1 MAKKKSKIPAY
12 VLKQFEKAMYKTGD
26 KVIIKWLGQTKT
38 GYVKHSKENAWGRS
52 YMVEVTE
59 KGLKRSDDVTRY
71 PCGIE
76 IRGHRTQYDVGFI
89 LHERTQQG
97 DWPQSTR
104 IYENSGSEENAQRN
118 DNKGVGGNDDSSS
131 GKDARSRSSDT
142 HKDVVEPSSTR
153 KRSSNTDTSNKDLD
167 DAVNR
172 QKDFLQGFVKD
183 NL

>member
-26 KVIIKWLGQTKT
+26 KVIIKWLGQIKT

-52 YMVEVTE
+52 YMVEVKE

-89 LHERTQQG
+89 LHERTQNG

-104 IYENSGSEENAQRN
+104 IYENSGSEEDSQRN
-118 DNKGVGGNDDSSS
+118 DNKGVGGNDDSVS
-131 GKDARSRSSDT
+131 GKDTRSRSSVT
-142 HKDVVEPSSTR
+142 HQDVAEPSSTR
-153 KRSSNTDTSNKDLD
+153 KCSSDANTSSKDLD
-167 DAVNR
+167 NAVNR
-172 QKDFLQGFVKD
+172 QKDFLRGFVKD
-183 NL
+183 L

>member
-12 VLKQFEKAMYKTGD
+12 VLKQFEKAMYKAGD
-26 KVIIKWLGQTKT
+26 RVIIKWLGQTKT

-89 LHERTQQG
+89 LHDRTQSG

-104 IYENSGSEENAQRN
+104 IYEDSVCKADSQRD
-118 DNKGVGGNDDSSS
+118 DNKSVGGNDDSAS
-131 GKDARSRSSDT
+131 GKDTRSRSSDA
-142 HKDVVEPSSTR
+142 HQNVVESGSTR
-153 KRSSNTDTSNKDLD
+153 KRTSNANTPSKDLD

-183 NL
+183 

>member
-26 KVIIKWLGQTKT
+26 KVIIKWLGQIKT
-38 GYVKHSKENAWGRS
+38 GYVKTSKENSWGRS
-52 YMVEVTE
+52 YMVEVME

-76 IRGHRTQYDVGFI
+76 IRGHRTQYDVGLI
-89 LHERTQQG
+89 LHDRTQSG

-104 IYENSGSEENAQRN
+104 IYENSGSKEDAQRN
-118 DNKGVGGNDDSSS
+118 DNKSVGGNDDSVS
-131 GKDARSRSSDT
+131 GKDTRSRSSNT
-142 HKDVVEPSSTR
+142 HKDVVEPSFTR
-153 KRSSNTDTSNKDLD
+153 KRTGNAKTSSKDLD

-183 NL
+183 

>member
-38 GYVKHSKENAWGRS
+38 GYVKTSKENSWGRS
-52 YMVEVTE
+52 YMVEVEE

-89 LHERTQQG
+89 LHDRTQSG

-104 IYENSGSEENAQRN
+104 IYENSGSDKASQRN
-118 DNKGVGGNDDSSS
+118 DNKSVGGNDDSV
-131 GKDARSRSSDT
+131 GRKDTGDRSSNT

-153 KRSSNTDTSNKDLD
+153 KRTSNAKTSSKDLD

-172 QKDFLQGFVKD
+172 QKDFLRGFVKD
-183 NL
+183 

>member
-38 GYVKHSKENAWGRS
+38 GYVKTSKENAWGRS
-52 YMVEVTE
+52 YMVEVEE

-76 IRGHRTQYDVGFI
+76 IRGHRTQYDVGLI
-89 LHERTQQG
+89 LHDRTQSG

-104 IYENSGSEENAQRN
+104 IYEDSGSEANSQRD
-118 DNKGVGGNDDSSS
+118 DNKSVGGNDDSVSR
-131 GKDARSRSSDT
+131 KDTGSRSSNA
-142 HKDVVEPSSTR
+142 HKDVVKPSSTR
-153 KRSSNTDTSNKDLD
+153 KRTSNAKASNKDLN

-172 QKDFLQGFVKD
+172 QKDFLQGFIT
-183 NL
+183 

>member
-38 GYVKHSKENAWGRS
+38 GYVKHSKENTWGRS
-52 YMVEVTE
+52 YMVEVEE

-89 LHERTQQG
+89 LHDRTQSG

-104 IYENSGSEENAQRN
+104 IYEDSGSDEDAKRN
-118 DNKGVGGNDDSSS
+118 DNKSIGRNDDSSS
-131 GKDARSRSSDT
+131 GKNTRSRSSNT
-142 HKDVVEPSSTR
+142 HKNVVKPGSTR
-153 KRSSNTDTSNKDLD
+153 KHSGTTKASSKDLENAID
-167 DAVNR
+167 R
-172 QKDFLQGFVKD
+172 QKDFLQGFVKK
-183 NL
+183 

>member
-1 MAKKKSKIPAY
+1 MAKKKSKTPAY

-26 KVIIKWLGQTKT
+26 KVIIKWLGQIKT

-52 YMVEVTE
+52 YMVEVEE

-76 IRGHRTQYDVGFI
+76 IRGHRTQYDVGLI
-89 LHERTQQG
+89 LHDRTQSG

-104 IYENSGSEENAQRN
+104 IYEDPRSEANSQRD
-118 DNKGVGGNDDSSS
+118 DNKSSRGHDDSTSGKNGVGGSSTS
-131 GKDARSRSSDT
+131 
-142 HKDVVEPSSTR
+142 HQDVVEPSATR
-153 KRSSNTDTSNKDLD
+153 KRTSNANTPSKDLD

-172 QKDFLQGFVKD
+172 QKDFLQGFVKR
-183 NL
+183 

>member
-12 VLKQFEKAMYKTGD
+12 VLKQFEKAMYKVGD

-38 GYVKHSKENAWGRS
+38 GYVKHSKENTWGRS
-52 YMVEVTE
+52 YMVEVEE
-59 KGLKRSDDVTRY
+59 KGLKRSDNVTRY

-76 IRGHRTQYDVGFI
+76 IRGHRTQYDVGLI
-89 LHERTQQG
+89 LHDRTQQG

-104 IYENSGSEENAQRN
+104 IYENSGGDEASKRN
-118 DNKGVGGNDDSSS
+118 DNQSVRGNDDSI
-131 GKDARSRSSDT
+131 GRKNTRSRPSDA
-142 HKDVVEPSSTR
+142 HQDVVEPSSTR
-153 KRSSNTDTSNKDLD
+153 KRTSNAKASSKDLD

-183 NL
+183 

>member
-26 KVIIKWLGQTKT
+26 KVIIKWLGQIKT

-52 YMVEVTE
+52 YMVEVEE

-89 LHERTQQG
+89 LHDRTQQG

-104 IYENSGSEENAQRN
+104 IYEDSKRKANSQRD
-118 DNKGVGGNDDSSS
+118 DNKSVGGNDDSVSR
-131 GKDARSRSSDT
+131 KDTGSRSSNA
-142 HKDVVEPSSTR
+142 HKDVVKPSSTR
-153 KRSSNTDTSNKDLD
+153 KRTSNANASTENLD
-167 DAVNR
+167 NAVNR
-172 QKDFLQGFVKD
+172 QKDFLRGFVKD
-183 NL
+183 